1 MNAEEQIVRALALRL
16 AAKVAR
22 KTALAL
28 RKMTD
33 TLALGDDTGLENAW
47 EEVCVQIQY
56 EQSVLWDAYEDT
68 IDAIILAHVEKLE
81 QYEMIAIWL
90 QTDEGLSWQADCDDQ
105 QSPPFSCGEIVEY
118 VRVVHLFDIASKY
131 TNRRILDYLDNS
143 ARRD

>member
-1 MNAEEQIVRALALRL
+1 MNAEERIVRALALRL

-33 TLALGDDTGLENAW
+33 KLALGDDTGLENAW

-68 IDAIILAHVEKLE
+68 INAIILTHIEKLE
-81 QYEMIAIWL
+81 PYEMIAIWL
-90 QTDEGLSWQADCDDQ
+90 QTDEGLRWQVDCDDR

-118 VRVVHLFDIASKY
+118 VRCVHLFDLAGRY
-131 TNRRILDYLDNS
+131 TNRRILDYLNNTVRQD
-143 ARRD
+143 